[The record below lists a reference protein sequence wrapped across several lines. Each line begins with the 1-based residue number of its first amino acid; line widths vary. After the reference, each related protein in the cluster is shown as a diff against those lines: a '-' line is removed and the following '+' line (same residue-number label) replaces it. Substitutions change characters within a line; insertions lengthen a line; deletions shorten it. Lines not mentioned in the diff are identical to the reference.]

1 MEDEHTP
8 IEGIPTQRGLHGL
21 QYVVP
26 VGTRALSRIGVTWI
40 VHEIRTNRGILRYSC
55 TRVER
60 DSYQTSWNLDV
71 NGYWVRIELPENKLD
86 REIEEAF
93 I

>member
-1 MEDEHTP
+1 MENKHSP
-8 IEGIPTQRGLHGL
+8 IEGIPTQRGPNGF

-26 VGTRALSRIGVTWI
+26 VGTRALSRVGVTWI
-40 VHEIRTNRGILRYSC
+40 VYEIRTYKGNLLYLCNRADRSF
-55 TRVER
+55 
-60 DSYQTSWNLDV
+60 QTSWNMDV
-71 NGYWVRIELPENKLD
+71 NGYWVRIELPESKLD